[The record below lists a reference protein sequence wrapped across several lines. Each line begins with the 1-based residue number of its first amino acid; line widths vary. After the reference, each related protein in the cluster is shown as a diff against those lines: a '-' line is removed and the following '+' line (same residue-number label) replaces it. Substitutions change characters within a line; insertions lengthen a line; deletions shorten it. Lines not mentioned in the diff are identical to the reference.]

1 VLVANHYT
9 ATHPASMFRR
19 TITIQRLVGNDHL
32 TLRNETLTRYRNGHL
47 SDEPIAR
54 AQVPH
59 VAREL
64 FDVEWPTG
72 PLLYESYLAETV
84 TK

>member
-1 VLVANHYT
+1 V
-9 ATHPASMFRR
+9 
-19 TITIQRLVGNDHL
+19 

-54 AQVPH
+54 EQVPH

-64 FDVEWPTG
+64 FDVEWPAG
-72 PLLYESYLAETV
+72 PLVYESYLAETV
-84 TK
+84 KK